1 MSERSDAD
9 PSGGQVKSSRHII
22 FALLTILLCA
32 CTTTKSEL
40 NEETEDNLQPIQ
52 TFSLPA
58 SDRFTDEEYVDDE
71 GRRPVNIRILSAPD
85 ISARDHPVF
94 ELGEKG
100 YDPDKEPIRVQL
112 LNYWDDSGNFLANI
126 NFKNTGRQ
134 INKNIYIFGYDRLG
148 RLVSTQV
155 NNTFFRAQQNLVRT
169 LRFSKRGRAVRWTIL
184 VKN

>member
-1 MSERSDAD
+1 M
-9 PSGGQVKSSRHII
+9 KSSYSII

-40 NEETEDNLQPIQ
+40 DEETDENLQPIQ
-52 TFSLPA
+52 NFSLP
-58 SDRFTDEEYVDDE
+58 SEDRFTDPESVDDE
-71 GRRPVNIRILSAPD
+71 GRRPVNIRVISAPD
-85 ISARDHPVF
+85 ISARNRPEFD
-94 ELGEKG
+94 LGEKG
-100 YDPDKEPIRVQL
+100 YDPDKEPIKVQL
-112 LNYWDDSGNFLANI
+112 LNYWDDNNNFFANI

-155 NNTFFRAQQNLVRT
+155 NNTFFRSQQNLVRT
-169 LRFSKRGRAVRWTIL
+169 LRFSRRGRAVRWTIL